1 MSAIAVEGR
10 IAWAIYLTSVAV
22 DMEGKTDATVD
33 WFRSANHIRV
43 MRGMPA

>member
-1 MSAIAVEGR
+1 MSEIVDEVR

-22 DMEGKTDATVD
+22 DMEGKTDAGVG

-43 MRGMPA
+43 VRGMPA